1 MNKKVLT
8 LSAVMASMLFGAAAH
23 AADTRIGVTIY
34 KYDDNFMSVVRK
46 AIEQDAKA
54 APDVQL
60 LMNDSQNDQSKQNDQ
75 IDVLLAKGVKALAI
89 NLVDPAAA
97 GTVIE
102 KARGQ
107 NVPVVFFNKEPSR
120 KALDSYD
127 KAYYVGTD
135 SKESGIIQG
144 DLIAK
149 HWAANQ
155 GWDLNKDGQIQF
167 VLLKG
172 EPGHPDAEART
183 TYVIKE
189 LNDKGIKTEQLQLD
203 TAMWDTA
210 QAKDKMDAWLSGP
223 NANKIEVVIA
233 NNDAMAMGA
242 VEALMVWNLGWM
254 EEKMQMLLWMSCGFG
269 FLFGAYF
276 FFTEE
281 VLPGYYDENRINYVT
296 QGIFRMNIPGVY
308 FNNRNWPVILRWG
321 RIWTVVTAVAMPLLL
336 ALGTWA
342 GKMVGKELCL
352 MIWLVYL
359 VSMAFAIIVPARKY
373 EFGAP
378 KKK

>member
-1 MNKKVLT
+1 MNKKVFT
-8 LSAVMASMLFGAAAH
+8 LSAVMAGLLFGAAAH

-46 AIEQDAKA
+46 AIEKDGKS

-107 NVPVVFFNKEPSR
+107 NIPVVFFNKEPSR

-149 HWAANQ
+149 HWKANPN
-155 GWDLNKDGQIQF
+155 WDLNKDG
-167 VLLKG
+167 
-172 EPGHPDAEART
+172 PDPVRSAERRA
-183 TYVIKE
+183 
-189 LNDKGIKTEQLQLD
+189 GP
-203 TAMWDTA
+203 
-210 QAKDKMDAWLSGP
+210 SG
-223 NANKIEVVIA
+223 
-233 NNDAMAMGA
+233 
-242 VEALMVWNLGWM
+242 
-254 EEKMQMLLWMSCGFG
+254 CGS
-269 FLFGAYF
+269 AYH
-276 FFTEE
+276 
-281 VLPGYYDENRINYVT
+281 
-296 QGIFRMNIPGVY
+296 
-308 FNNRNWPVILRWG
+308 LR
-321 RIWTVVTAVAMPLLL
+321 
-336 ALGTWA
+336 
-342 GKMVGKELCL
+342 
-352 MIWLVYL
+352 Y
-359 VSMAFAIIVPARKY
+359 
-373 EFGAP
+373 
-378 KKK
+378 

>member
-1 MNKKVLT
+1 M
-8 LSAVMASMLFGAAAH
+8 
-23 AADTRIGVTIY
+23 
-34 KYDDNFMSVVRK
+34 
-46 AIEQDAKA
+46 EQDAKA
-54 APDVQL
+54 APDIQL

-97 GTVIE
+97 GTVMR
-102 KARGQ
+102 KRVGKTCRW
-107 NVPVVFFNKEPSR
+107 FSSTKKPSR

-223 NANKIEVVIA
+223 NANKSKWLSPTTMRWQWRGRSTESTNKSSIPCLASMRCQKPGAGEIRCTGGTYWNDA
-233 NNDAMAMGA
+233 NNQAKATFDLAKNLADGKG
-242 VEALMVWNLGWM
+242 ALMAQL
-254 EEKMQMLLWMSCGFG
+254 
-269 FLFGAYF
+269 
-276 FFTEE
+276 
-281 VLPGYYDENRINYVT
+281 ENRQQSGPRT
-296 QGIFRMNIPGVY
+296 
-308 FNNRNWPVILRWG
+308 
-321 RIWTVVTAVAMPLLL
+321 
-336 ALGTWA
+336 
-342 GKMVGKELCL
+342 LC
-352 MIWLVYL
+352 W
-359 VSMAFAIIVPARKY
+359 
-373 EFGAP
+373 
-378 KKK
+378 